1 MNRLDVFLVLL
12 GLLLL
17 VSPETLNL
25 RLELLFALP
34 EVADLGVEILDLT
47 RKPLH
52 LVPLL
57 LQLGLEGFFVFS
69 ESTLQRC
76 NFIFKIF
83 DLTRMHLLTLIVLN
97 LLCAHLVE
105 LFLPFFVLLNAEL
118 EGLTLDQELL

>member
-47 RKPLH
+47 LKPLH

-57 LQLGLEGFFVFS
+57 LQLGLEGFLVFS

-76 NFIFKIF
+76 NFIFKIL
-83 DLTRMHLLTLIVLN
+83 DLTRMHFLTLIVFN

>member
-12 GLLLL
+12 RLLLL

-47 RKPLH
+47 RKSLH
-52 LVPLL
+52 LVPLF
-57 LQLGLEGFFVFS
+57 LQLGLEGFLVFS

-76 NFIFKIF
+76 NFIFKIL
-83 DLTRMHLLTLIVLN
+83 DLTRMHLLTLIVFN

>member
-12 GLLLL
+12 RLFLL

-34 EVADLGVEILDLT
+34 EVTDLGVEILDLT

-57 LQLGLEGFFVFS
+57 LQLSLEGFLVFS

-76 NFIFKIF
+76 NFIFKIL
-83 DLTRMHLLTLIVLN
+83 DLTRMHLLTLIVFN

>member
-47 RKPLH
+47 RKSLH
-52 LVPLL
+52 LVPLF
-57 LQLGLEGFFVFS
+57 LQLGLEGFLVFS

-76 NFIFKIF
+76 NFIFKIL
-83 DLTRMHLLTLIVLN
+83 DLTRMHLLTLIVFN

>member
-12 GLLLL
+12 RLLLL

-47 RKPLH
+47 RKSLH
-52 LVPLL
+52 LVPLF
-57 LQLGLEGFFVFS
+57 LQLGLEGFLVFS

-76 NFIFKIF
+76 NFIFKIL
-83 DLTRMHLLTLIVLN
+83 DLTRMHLLTLIVFN

-118 EGLTLDQELL
+118 ECLTLDQELL

>member
-1 MNRLDVFLVLL
+1 MDRLDVFLVLL

-47 RKPLH
+47 RKSLH
-52 LVPLL
+52 LVPLF
-57 LQLGLEGFFVFS
+57 LQLGLEGFLVFS

-76 NFIFKIF
+76 NFIFKIL
-83 DLTRMHLLTLIVLN
+83 DLTRMHLLTLIVFN